1 MIQEFRQFILRGSV
15 VDMAIGIVIGA
26 AFNNLVHSFVENVL
40 MPPIGLLLGRVQFS
54 DLFLDLSGHGYA
66 NLAEAEAASA
76 PILRYGLFITELINY
91 LIIAIVIFLMVRQIN
106 RLHSTETVT
115 AED

>member
-26 AFNNLVHSFVENVL
+26 AFNNLVQSFVDDIL

-54 DLFLDLSGHGYA
+54 DLFLDLSGQGYP
-66 NLAEAEAASA
+66 NLAEAEAASV
-76 PILRYGLFITELINY
+76 PILRYGLFLTELINY
-91 LIIAIVIFLMVRQIN
+91 LIIAFVIFLIVRQIN
-106 RLHSTETVT
+106 RLHSAETVT